1 MAADS
6 FLFCLYH
13 RITVNQ
19 CEQGWF
25 QKWLVKVSCYFGSLL
40 IKVAVL
46 CLVTQPCPT
55 LPPWTV
61 GHHLFS
67 ILLLSPG
74 ILQARILECV
84 AMPSSRDS
92 SQTLNIILGFC
103 YFACYIHLGASPG
116 PANMC
121 TSWERSSSLGSRP
134 WQWLLAL
141 QKILRVLLRFPWWLR
156 ESSVCLRCRRPG
168 FDPWVGKIPWRRKW
182 QPTPVLLPG
191 KSHGQR
197 SLVGYSPWGHEESD
211 TTE

>member
-1 MAADS
+1 MLSRSAMSDS
-6 FLFCLYH
+6 APMDCKSPPFQYTSPLSWDPSGKNPGVRCHALLQGFFPAPEYYPRILLFCLLH
-13 RITVNQ
+13 
-19 CEQGWF
+19 
-25 QKWLVKVSCYFGSLL
+25 
-40 IKVAVL
+40 
-46 CLVTQPCPT
+46 
-55 LPPWTV
+55 
-61 GHHLFS
+61 
-67 ILLLSPG
+67 
-74 ILQARILECV
+74 
-84 AMPSSRDS
+84 PSGG
-92 SQTLNIILGFC
+92 L
-103 YFACYIHLGASPG
+103 PG

-156 ESSVCLRCRRPG
+156 ESSVCLWCRRPG

-211 TTE
+211 TTEWLHFHFSLS